1 MKNALIAV
9 GLTLA
14 ATTGAFAQSSALDVQ
29 DSPELIRGNAAV
41 SVPLSTWN
49 GRNELTNSGPFQDE
63 SPRYAT
69 TNSGAIDY
77 TATASIDDDGVP
89 GASIVHE
96 PRLGDG
102 GILPY

>member
-1 MKNALIAV
+1 MKNVLIAL

-29 DSPELIRGNAAV
+29 GSPELVRGNAAV
-41 SVPLSTWN
+41 NIPLSTWD

-69 TNSGAIDY
+69 TNSGTIDY
-77 TATASIDDDGVP
+77 TATASIDDDGLRGP
-89 GASIVHE
+89 SIVRQ